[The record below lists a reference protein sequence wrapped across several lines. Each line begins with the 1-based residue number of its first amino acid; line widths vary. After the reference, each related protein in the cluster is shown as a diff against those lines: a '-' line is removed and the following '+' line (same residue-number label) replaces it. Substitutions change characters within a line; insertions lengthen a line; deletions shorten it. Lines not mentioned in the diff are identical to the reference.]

1 MRKAAH
7 PLCPRPFWATL
18 TFHMMFMPSPFT
30 AFADAPKVLPG
41 LGVKVEGA
49 GRQGQPIRL
58 RWPAQV
64 ACHLLW
70 GPRQLFELLLK

>member
-41 LGVKVEGA
+41 LGVKVEGSRAA
-49 GRQGQPIRL
+49 G
-58 RWPAQV
+58 PANQAAV
-64 ACHLLW
+64 ASPGGLSSFV
-70 GPRQLFELLLK
+70 GPQTTL